1 MVIKESSMVNN
12 PAIMTSPAAVNMV
25 AVGSTTTS
33 SVREESP
40 KHRSFK
46 EKVKGIFHHHHHD

>member
-1 MVIKESSMVNN
+1 MVIKESSMVTA
-12 PAIMTSPAAVNMV
+12 PIVATTSPAMV
-25 AVGSTTTS
+25 ASTTTTI
-33 SVREESP
+33 REDSP